1 MDNQSYSLSKF
12 GGSYTQGFQ
21 TCPFSLGEF
30 SLSRGSRFWGAG
42 NSPSSAFDP
51 RQPILSKILISSSF
65 PYSCIHFMCKPF
77 TAAHFYVWVF
87 YLDIFVSRIHCYVS
101 ILRVRNDQRKAV
113 DKITTHIIC
122 SIALFQ
128 KNISFTRWSRKVLSV
143 QTGHTQY
150 GEAQRNCKDSELIYS
165 NHTYE
170 TRC

>member
-65 PYSCIHFMCKPF
+65 PYSCIHFKCKASPS
-77 TAAHFYVWVF
+77 AHFYVWVF
-87 YLDIFVSRIHCYVS
+87 YLDIFVSRIHSYYS
-101 ILRVRNDQRKAV
+101 ILRVRNVQSKAV
-113 DKITTHIIC
+113 ENIETYFIC

-128 KNISFTRWSRKVLSV
+128 KNISFTRWSIKVLSI
-143 QTGHTQY
+143 QTGRRKCS
-150 GEAQRNCKDSELIYS
+150 EAQRKCKNSELTYN

-170 TRC
+170 T